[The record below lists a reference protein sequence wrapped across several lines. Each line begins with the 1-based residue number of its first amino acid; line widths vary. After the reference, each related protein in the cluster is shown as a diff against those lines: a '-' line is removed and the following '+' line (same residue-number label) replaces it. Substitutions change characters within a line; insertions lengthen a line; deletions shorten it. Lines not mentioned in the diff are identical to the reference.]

1 MNTVGQWIAFALS
14 IYWVILI
21 VRIVFDFVQMLNR
34 SWTPRGVMLVFAEVI
49 YTITDP
55 PIRFLRR
62 FIPPV
67 RIGSISF
74 DLAFLILI
82 GTTLIAEG
90 FGQKIPK
97 GYIYASMAFSVFVE
111 MLNIAVRNRA
121 KSKAEPVHLHEKMH
135 A

>member
-55 PIRFLRR
+55 PIRM
-62 FIPPV
+62 
-67 RIGSISF
+67 GAISF

-82 GTTLIAEG
+82 ILIQILIQVAR
-90 FGQKIPK
+90 
-97 GYIYASMAFSVFVE
+97 AF
-111 MLNIAVRNRA
+111 
-121 KSKAEPVHLHEKMH
+121 
-135 A
+135 